1 MNEPTNRKPALASTS
16 RRPVTRVPRGVRCVV
31 LFAVLVFAHLPA
43 ITFAQSS
50 CPGIHVK
57 ILGIRNS
64 ARTVAC
70 ALFKGPDGFPT
81 EYMHAATNIMM
92 MKVQDRQ
99 ARSATLQTSRRGTYA
114 LAVIHDENKDGKLE
128 ANWVGDPTEGYGFS
142 NDAKA
147 LMSAPSFDAA
157 SFPYNGR
164 NLELTISLNY

>member
-1 MNEPTNRKPALASTS
+1 MSESTNRKPALASTL
-16 RRPVTRVPRGVRCVV
+16 RRLVTRVPMGVRCVA

-57 ILGIRNS
+57 ILDIRNS
-64 ARTVAC
+64 AGTVAC

-99 ARSATLQTSRRGTYA
+99 ARCDFADIPPGTYA

-128 ANWVGDPTEGYGFS
+128 ANWVGVPTEGYGFS